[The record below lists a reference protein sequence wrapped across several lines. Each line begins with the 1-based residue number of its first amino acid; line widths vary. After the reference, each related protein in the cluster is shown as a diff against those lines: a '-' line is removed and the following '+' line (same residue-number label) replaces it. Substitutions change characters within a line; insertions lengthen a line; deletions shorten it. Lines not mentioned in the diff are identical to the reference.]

1 MVDILSY
8 IEIELCALVLS
19 LIIYVNIKGKK
30 IQLFESLR
38 FERIIIMNMIL
49 IVLDTLTWLN
59 QTNTYPHSQNFSHII
74 MSLYFIFQTVMPL
87 LLLQYCI
94 SFYRRIPSLTHMII
108 AVIPLLTVIIIVIFN
123 FFYPIAFYMD
133 ENNAYYRLWGFY
145 VIALMSLIYLLVCVI
160 MAIIKYA
167 KVKKNRKSDYQR
179 VVVFTTVPLIT
190 AILGTLIKG
199 SVIWPII
206 TLDVAYVYLTVY
218 SNRIKELEG
227 ELEDSR
233 ISVMISQIQ
242 PHFLYNSLTAIQ
254 SMCVENPVGAK
265 NALGAFSKYLRA
277 NMDSLSSKEL
287 LYFEKELEHV
297 KNYLFLEQIRFDDYL
312 KIEYIINET
321 DFFLPALTIQPL
333 VENAVKY
340 GVGEKKDGGTV
351 TISSW
356 SDDDYF
362 YVSVEDDGVGAS
374 TNDLAELEKKKD
386 GRSHIGLS
394 SVRSRVEL
402 LCNGH
407 IEFES
412 IKDVG
417 TKVTIFI
424 PRHQKQ

>member
-8 IEIELCALVLS
+8 MEIELIALVLS
-19 LIIYVNIKGKK
+19 LIVYINIKGKK

-38 FERIIIMNMIL
+38 FERIIVMNMIL
-49 IVLDTLTWLN
+49 IVLDTFTWLN
-59 QTNTYPHSQNFSHII
+59 QTDIFPHSPVFSHVI
-74 MSLYFIFQTVMPL
+74 MSVYFIFQTAMPL

-94 SFYRRIPSLTHMII
+94 SFYRRIPTLRHMLI
-108 AVIPLLTVIIIVIFN
+108 AVAPLVTVLLIIIIN
-123 FFYPIAFYMD
+123 FFIPIAFIITSD
-133 ENNAYYRLWGFY
+133 NSYYRLGGFY
-145 VIALMSLIYLLVCVI
+145 VISFMSLLYLVACVI
-160 MAIIKYA
+160 MAVSKYLR
-167 KVKKNRKSDYQR
+167 VKKSRKADYRR
-179 VVVFTTVPLIT
+179 VVIFTTVPLLT
-190 AILGTLIKG
+190 AIFGTLVKG

-206 TLDVAYVYLTVY
+206 SLDVAYVYLTVY
-218 SNRIKELEG
+218 SNRIKELEE

-254 SMCVENPVGAK
+254 GMCVENPTGAK

-297 KNYLFLEQIRFDDYL
+297 KNYLYLEQIRFDDYL

-340 GVGEKKDGGTV
+340 GVGEKKEGGTV

-356 SDDDYF
+356 SDDEYF

-374 TNDLAELEKKKD
+374 TNNLSDLEKKND

-394 SVRSRVEL
+394 SVRSRIEL
-402 LCNGH
+402 LCNGK

-417 TKVTIFI
+417 TKVTIII
-424 PRHQKQ
+424 PRTSK